1 MKLRWGVGL
10 GRRAIRLALSCAGI
24 VLITQI
30 AYVIPVNSS
39 TVGFAYLLL
48 VLVIATTWGFPEAL
62 VASLL
67 ATSTLNF
74 YFLEPRFTFT
84 IADPQNWVALFSFMV
99 TALIASRLSTKA
111 KQRALDA
118 IERQQYLERLYTF
131 GRAILLIQ
139 DGEPFA
145 RQLARKLADTFEL
158 SAVVLYDP
166 RVGETYRAG
175 PIDFEGMDSQLRE
188 AALKGTTFSDAAGN
202 RVLFGVQLGSAPIAS
217 LALQGARLPDSVLQ
231 SIGNLVAIG
240 LERARAQ
247 ELGHEVEVARRS
259 EELRT
264 TLLDALAHELKTPLT
279 SIRAAT
285 SGLLA
290 TADRNTDKAS
300 RMLRIADEE
309 AAHLQDLIDNA
320 LDIAQLDSQHIK
332 VELELENI
340 DEAVRELLDSMKNQ
354 MSERR
359 IVYKP
364 QAALP
369 AVPMDRRLFK
379 LAVKQLF
386 DNALKYSPIDSPVT
400 VQTFHV
406 DGTVGMEV
414 TDLGKGIAIEDQHR
428 VFDRFYRG
436 SSVQNQIPG
445 SGLGLSIARRILEA
459 HTGTLTVK
467 SRPGETTFRLTLPLN
482 QSEAKQ

>member
-1 MKLRWGVGL
+1 MGFV
-10 GRRAIRLALSCAGI
+10 RRATRFTLSCAGI
-24 VLITQI
+24 ALITSF
-30 AYVIPVNSS
+30 AYAIPVNSS
-39 TVGFAYLLL
+39 TVGFVYLLF
-48 VLVIATTWGFPEAL
+48 VLVIATVWGFPEAL
-62 VASLL
+62 AASLL

-74 YFLEPRFTFT
+74 FFLEPRFTFT
-84 IADPQNWVALFSFMV
+84 VADPQNWVALFSFMV

-111 KQRALDA
+111 KRRALDA

-175 PIDFEGMDSQLRE
+175 PIDFEGLDSQLRE
-188 AALKGTTFSDAAGN
+188 AALKGTTFSEPDSN

-217 LALQGARLPDSVLQ
+217 LALQGTPMPDSVLQ

-247 ELGHEVEVARRS
+247 ELGHEIEVARRS

-285 SGLLA
+285 SGLLG
-290 TADRNTDKAS
+290 TADRNTDKAG
-300 RMLRIADEE
+300 RMLSIADEE
-309 AAHLQDLIDNA
+309 AAHLQDIIDNA

-332 VELELENI
+332 VEPEPGNI
-340 DEAVRELLDSMKNQ
+340 DEAVREVLNSMKDQ

-364 QAALP
+364 QTTLP

-379 LAVKQLF
+379 LAIKQLF
-386 DNALKYSPIDSPVT
+386 DNALKYSPADTPIT
-400 VQTFHV
+400 VQTFEV

-414 TDLGKGIAIEDQHR
+414 TDLGKGISSEDRHR

-459 HTGTLTVK
+459 HSGTLTLTGG
-467 SRPGETTFRLTLPLN
+467 PGETTFRLTLPM
-482 QSEAKQ
+482 KQTEDNH